1 MNPSSQYPHRR
12 RLTRAEARRRR
23 RNRAIRRVA
32 GLTLVAC
39 VLVGG
44 VSFLLHRKAPV
55 PAASAASALPAASS
69 TAASEAATNGL
80 FGKNEAASSAV
91 SSEPAEEASAMLAD
105 PLMVL
110 VNHANKMPDS
120 YTFDTKEC
128 GSSTSVNKTLQTVAC
143 DAFLAMQKAAAADGV
158 TVWMQSGYRSVS
170 YQTKLYERKTQ
181 YYRDKGYDEAT
192 AKEKAAAIVNPPGY
206 SEHNCGLAADLN
218 SPEHTGLDEG
228 FENTAAFRWLCEH
241 AAEYGFILRYP
252 QGAEDATEITYEPWH
267 WRYVGPENAARINAS
282 GLCFEDYIAALQSIA
297 A

>member
-1 MNPSSQYPHRR
+1 MNLSSQYPRRR

-91 SSEPAEEASAMLAD
+91 SSEPAAPDNALGLTAEEASAMLAD

-110 VNHANKMPDS
+110 VNHANKMPDN

-158 TVWMQSGYRSVS
+158 TV
-170 YQTKLYERKTQ
+170 
-181 YYRDKGYDEAT
+181 
-192 AKEKAAAIVNPPGY
+192 
-206 SEHNCGLAADLN
+206 
-218 SPEHTGLDEG
+218 
-228 FENTAAFRWLCEH
+228 
-241 AAEYGFILRYP
+241 
-252 QGAEDATEITYEPWH
+252 
-267 WRYVGPENAARINAS
+267 
-282 GLCFEDYIAALQSIA
+282 
-297 A
+297 